1 MNQTPELIFRKTNF
15 VAAKHMK
22 TFSFPK
28 YFPEMLLHEPNT
40 TLVYGPLSTHDT
52 TPQSIK

>member
-1 MNQTPELIFRKTNF
+1 MFTAEEVYGKLGMKSIFYKNVWMNQTPELIFRKTNF

-28 YFPEMLLHEPNT
+28 NNISE
-40 TLVYGPLSTHDT
+40 
-52 TPQSIK
+52 K